1 MMVKL
6 NDIITLAGDSPL
18 FTYKVVEANGDRYLV
33 QPVEWV
39 EGIAPLDLIFS
50 HHIEKVITN
59 CASGLI

>member
-1 MMVKL
+1 MNVKL
-6 NDIITLAGDSPL
+6 NDIITLAGESL
-18 FTYKVVEANGDRYLV
+18 FTYKVVEANCDRYLV
-33 QPVEWV
+33 KPMEWV

>member
-1 MMVKL
+1 MNVKL
-6 NDIITLAGDSPL
+6 NDIITLAGESL

-33 QPVEWV
+33 KPMEWV